1 MVSWLRELVF
11 STVIAEIK
19 NAVVDAID
27 DPELIE
33 LLYKDVFDPLGIKL
47 GKIREGAAS
56 KIVNR
61 APQGNAL
68 RVIRGHSQDPKVKAA
83 TGAFLE

>member
-1 MVSWLRELVF
+1 MKLVL
-11 STVIAEIK
+11 SIVIAEIK
-19 NAVVDAID
+19 NTFVDAID

-33 LLYKDVFDPLGIKL
+33 LLYRGVSDPLGIKL
-47 GKIREGAAS
+47 GKIQEGEAS

-68 RVIRGHSQDPKVKAA
+68 RVIRGHSQDPKVKAS
-83 TGAFLE
+83 TGAF

>member
-1 MVSWLRELVF
+1 MPELVF
-11 STVIAEIK
+11 STVMAEIK
-19 NAVVDAID
+19 NAFVDAID

-33 LLYKDVFDPLGIKL
+33 LLYRVVTDPLGSKL
-47 GKIREGAAS
+47 GKIQEGAAS

-61 APQGNAL
+61 VPQGNAL
-68 RVIRGHSQDPKVKAA
+68 RVIRGHSQDPKVKAS

>member
-1 MVSWLRELVF
+1 MRELVF
-11 STVIAEIK
+11 ATVIAEIK
-19 NAVVDAID
+19 NAFVDEIS

-33 LLYKDVFDPLGIKL
+33 LLYRGVAGPLGITVNKVQ
-47 GKIREGAAS
+47 KDTAS

-68 RVIRGHSQDPKVKAA
+68 RVIQGKFAGS
-83 TGAFLE
+83 